1 MSDALKV
8 AIVGYKFMGKAH
20 SNAYHKAGRFF
31 DLPVEVQLQTACG
44 RHEAGLAEFAQRWG
58 WQETATSW
66 REVIE
71 RDDIDIVDISSPT
84 DTHREIAIAAAA
96 AGKHILCEK
105 PMALSSDEALEMCR
119 AVKQAGVTHAI
130 GHNYRR
136 VPAIRLAKQMIE
148 EGQLGEIY
156 HWRGTYLQDW
166 IVDPEF
172 PLTWHLQQ
180 ERAGYGP
187 HGDLNSHSVD
197 LARYLIG
204 EIKTVQC
211 TMAQFIK
218 QRPLPDEEREAAFEA
233 TVGQGVGPVSVD
245 DASFMVVEFDN
256 GALGAFEASRF
267 ATGRKNYN
275 YFEIYGSRGS
285 LCFNLERM
293 NELQFFSREDS
304 PTAQG
309 FRTILVTESS
319 HPYIASWW
327 PPGHIIGYEHTFI
340 HQAADFVQSI
350 HDGTALEP
358 SFFDGLRAM
367 EVLDAAALSAR
378 DGHRVEVPR
387 AEI

>member
-1 MSDALKV
+1 MTDALKI

-31 DLPVEVQLQTACG
+31 ELPIELVLQTACG
-44 RHEAGLAEFAQRWG
+44 RHRDGLAEFANRWG
-58 WQETATSW
+58 WRETATSW
-66 REVIE
+66 REVVA

-84 DTHREIAIAAAA
+84 DTHREIAIAAAE

-105 PMALSSDEALEMCR
+105 PMSLSAADALSMCA
-119 AVKQAGVTHAI
+119 AVKRAGVTHAI

-148 EGQLGEIY
+148 DGKLGELY

-166 IVDPEF
+166 IVDPNF

-197 LARYLIG
+197 LARYLVG
-204 EIKTVQC
+204 EIKSVQC
-211 TMAQFIK
+211 TLTQFID
-218 QRPLPDEEREAAFEA
+218 QRPLPDEEREAAFA
-233 TVGQGVGPVSVD
+233 AAVGQGTGHVTVD

-256 GALGAFEASRF
+256 GALGSFEASRF

-275 YFEIYGSRGS
+275 YFEIYGSKGS
-285 LCFNLERM
+285 LCFNLERL
-293 NELQFFSREDS
+293 NELQFFSREDP

-309 FRTILVTESS
+309 FKTILVTESS
-319 HPYIASWW
+319 HPYIANWW
-327 PPGHIIGYEHTFI
+327 PPGHSIGYEHTFI
-340 HQAADFVQSI
+340 HQVVDFVRCIQ
-350 HDGTALEP
+350 GATEMEP
-358 SFFDGLRAM
+358 NFFDGLRTM
-367 EVLDAAALSAR
+367 EVLDAAALSSR
-378 DGHRVEVPR
+378 EGRRVDVPR
-387 AEI
+387 AEV